1 MIPFRRLPARVP
13 WTLACV
19 VLATAC
25 VWRGHASEA
34 GSECN
39 RATDQPIVH
48 VRLPGNPFQ
57 AMATPDGCWVFV
69 TMLQGSADAKE
80 GLAVIRRGGGVL
92 DVMRVVGDI
101 GAPAGMTMTHD
112 GRVLV
117 VAAQDRVAFLDV
129 SRVVEG
135 GANPVLGV
143 LREGRGVGAVA
154 TTVTSNDSLLFVSN
168 EQGEAI
174 TVVNLFQ
181 TRRSGF
187 AAPVVIGRVAARV
200 PISVVLSPDERLLY
214 ATSMSAPPSF
224 GWPLE
229 CDGPAPTAPTSARV
243 PQGAVLVI
251 DVSRAA
257 EGRPDA
263 VVGVVPAGCSP
274 ERLVLSPDGATAY
287 VTARGDNMLRA
298 FDTRRLPADTA
309 HALLA
314 RFPVGTAPVGVLAIA
329 DGRIVVVVSSDR
341 LAGDPADHQEL
352 SVMDVSRLSA
362 GAGAR
367 IGTIPAGS
375 LPRELRTTADGRTL
389 LLTNFGSRT
398 LEVIDVAR
406 VIQRP

>member
-1 MIPFRRLPARVP
+1 
-13 WTLACV
+13 V
-19 VLATAC
+19 VLGGAC
-25 VWRGHASEA
+25 VWRGHPSAA

-57 AMATPDGCWVFV
+57 ALPTPDGCWVFV
-69 TMLQGSADAKE
+69 TMLQGDSTAKQ

-92 DVMRVVGDI
+92 DVMRVVEDI

-117 VAAQDRVAFLDV
+117 VAAQDRVEFLDV
-129 SRVVEG
+129 GRLIAG

-143 LREGRGVGAVA
+143 LREGRPVGAIA
-154 TTVTSNDSLLFVSN
+154 ATVTANDSLLFVSN
-168 EQGEAI
+168 EYGEAI

-181 TRRSGF
+181 TRRGGYT
-187 AAPVVIGRVAARV
+187 APVVIGRVAARL

-214 ATSMSAPPSF
+214 ATSMMAPPNF
-224 GWPLE
+224 GWPLD
-229 CDGPAPTAPTSARV
+229 CLAPASPARV
-243 PQGAVLVI
+243 AQGAVLVI
-251 DVSRAA
+251 DVARAA
-257 EGRPDA
+257 QGRPDA
-263 VVGVVPAGCSP
+263 VLGAVPAGCSP
-274 ERLVLSPDGATAY
+274 VRLVLSPDGETAY
-287 VTARGDNMLRA
+287 VTARGDNALLA

-314 RFPVGTAPVGVLAIA
+314 RVPVGTAPVGVLAIA
-329 DGRIVVVVSSDR
+329 DGRIVVVANSNRS
-341 LAGDPADHQEL
+341 AGDSADRQEL
-352 SVMDVSRLSA
+352 SVIDASRLSA

-367 IGTIPAGS
+367 IGSIPAGS
-375 LPRELRTTADGRTL
+375 FPRELRATADGRTL

-406 VIQRP
+406 VIKRP